1 MKRAF
6 YWGSAVLQVFLLLT
20 AFGVQWF
27 SVKKMGMMRYVVY
40 ISRQWEI
47 QYPIAALRN
56 SVIAFLGFLLVI
68 IALYALVKKDR
79 HTAGKKFI
87 AMTAAG
93 VIATLAFVFFSLLYS
108 TEVFRSYYFI
118 CLALAAVALLQD
130 IKIIVCLQK
139 T

>member
-6 YWGSAVLQVFLLLT
+6 YWGSAVLQVLLLLT

-56 SVIAFLGFLLVI
+56 SMIAFLVFLLVI

-87 AMTAAG
+87 AMMAAG